1 MLKYIEDLAQ
11 GMDSK
16 FIVFFRH
23 LLVRQAIVRKLVALK
38 IKHICIAGD
47 VPSGLRGVCL
57 FLLWHH
63 LLLFC
68 FGESVFI

>member
-23 LLVRQAIVRKLVALK
+23 RLVRQAIVQKLVTLK

-47 VPSGLRGVCL
+47 VASSIRGVHVYLCCL
-57 FLLWHH
+57 FLPYDVT
-63 LLLFC
+63 C
-68 FGESVFI
+68 KM